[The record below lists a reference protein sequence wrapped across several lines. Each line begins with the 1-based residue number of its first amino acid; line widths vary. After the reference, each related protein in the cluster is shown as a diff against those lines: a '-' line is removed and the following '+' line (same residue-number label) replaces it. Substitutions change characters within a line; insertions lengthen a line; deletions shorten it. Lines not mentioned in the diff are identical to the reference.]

1 MAKRIRGFLNPHQ
14 KAMAALIDDN
24 ARRYHRWEVFRDFCE
39 LSAISL
45 SNTVD
50 AVHREAR
57 EARYLKIVGRYERP
71 ELERFAEML
80 GHLHE
85 SLQEAFHDALGSL
98 FMAME
103 LGDAWKGQFFTP
115 YPVSRMMAAMSLG
128 DVGPVIAQRGFI
140 TVSDPAVGGGAM
152 MIAAADVL
160 QEAGYRYQ
168 DVLHVTAQDVDVTAV
183 HMSYVQLA
191 LLDIPAVVIHGN
203 SLTMEVRDWWVTPE
217 RATTTWE
224 RKMAAY
230 RAEEAE
236 SPGEPEI
243 VPVGRVEQLSFI

>member
-1 MAKRIRGFLNPHQ
+1 MAKRIHGLLNPHQ
-14 KAMAALIDDN
+14 KAIAALIDDN

-50 AVHREAR
+50 AVHREVR
-57 EARYLKIVGRYERP
+57 EARYLKIAGRYERP

-85 SLQEAFHDALGSL
+85 SLQESFHDALGSL
-98 FMAME
+98 FMALE
-103 LGDAWKGQFFTP
+103 LGDSWKGQFFTP
-115 YPVSRMMAAMSLG
+115 YEVSKMMAMMSLSDAG
-128 DVGPVIAQRGFI
+128 SLIDRQGFI
-140 TVSDPAVGGGAM
+140 TVSDPTVGGGAM

-160 QEAGYRYQ
+160 QEAGYAYQ

-183 HMSYVQLA
+183 HMSYVQFA

-203 SLTMEVRDWWVTPE
+203 SLTVEVRDWWVTPA
-217 RATTTWE
+217 RATAAWE

-230 RAEEAE
+230 RAAGVAT
-236 SPGEPEI
+236 PMEPEV